1 MSSNLPPA
9 VAAFDERVEDY
20 DSWYEANDE
29 LYRAELTAINELLD
43 PVRRQ
48 VGGDGLEVGVGTGR
62 FAGPLAI
69 HYGLEPAPRM
79 AARARSRG
87 VAVET
92 GYAENLPFDDE
103 RFAYV
108 AFFTALCFVT
118 DPGRALREA
127 RRVTCDGG
135 RLLIA
140 FLNRSSPLGRELDAR
155 KYEDPYYFAAQFFAT
170 DELALLAEDAGYNI
184 EAWRHVLTDEHGQP
198 SVAEGSDDGLY
209 CVLRA
214 RRN

>member
-1 MSSNLPPA
+1 MSPAAETCMSAWTSAPWVDARRPAQPPPAQWTAVSALMSSNLPPA

-87 VAVET
+87 VAVEP

-103 RFAYV
+103 RVAYV
-108 AFFTALCFVT
+108 AFFTGLCFVT

-135 RLLIA
+135 RLLIS

-155 KYEDPYYFAAQFFAT
+155 K
-170 DELALLAEDAGYNI
+170 
-184 EAWRHVLTDEHGQP
+184 
-198 SVAEGSDDGLY
+198 
-209 CVLRA
+209 
-214 RRN
+214 